1 MRRILTTL
9 ALAGS
14 LALGASGQNWNRVEN
29 GQEIPEGVVVYHLP
43 STTLRLTVE
52 AIHEQYTPGP
62 YAEYAKKYLGIDV
75 PQKESSKYILSKI
88 SMTPYLEADRSCSY
102 IVNLDGFGDKT
113 APAYFFKFTSQGL
126 VMLSDTDKGCED
138 SWRFPS
144 LAQSQENLST
154 VATGNLT
161 SVETTLYRTVR
172 NDNGEYE
179 RLAYTQSQTIE
190 KSPEKKAKEAASMIL
205 SLRQNRINIITGNTD
220 ATFSGD
226 ALRAAVEEIRRVEDQ
241 LMQLFTGQTETSV
254 EVMSLD
260 VLPEST
266 EEEELTIAF
275 RLSDTHG
282 ILPSDDI
289 SGRPIVMEIEPEIMP
304 AETFTDQEDSPA
316 ENQVISESR
325 SGRNR
330 ARQIAG
336 TRGDIFYRVPAICTI
351 RITDGQET
359 LLESRVPV
367 YQKGQDMT
375 FPVSTL
381 VK

>member
-113 APAYFFKFTSQGL
+113 VPAYFFKFASQGL
-126 VMLSDTDKGCED
+126 VMLSDTDKGSED

-144 LAQSQENLST
+144 LAQSQESLST

-266 EEEELTIAF
+266 GEEELTIAF

-289 SGRPIVMEIEPEIMP
+289 SGRPIVMEIEPENMP

-316 ENQVISESR
+316 ENQVISETR
-325 SGRNR
+325 SNRNR